1 MLYFSRAKTIGI
13 LLVVA
18 LGVLLSLPNLWARPG
33 FLPAFLPWNQV
44 HLGLDL
50 KGGSYLLLQLD
61 TDAIQKQD
69 LGQLVGEARQT
80 LVKDNLGYKDLHADA
95 ASHQVLL
102 TPLAGQGLQ
111 ALKALQGLITYLPN
125 SPTPSLAVAQQP
137 DGSIALSVPAQAQK
151 ARDTQAVQQ
160 AITIIQRR
168 IDGSG
173 VLNPQIQRQGDSQIV
188 VQLPGISD
196 PERVKT
202 LIGTTAVSYTHL
214 TLPTKRID

>member
-80 LVKDNLGYKDLHADA
+80 LGQGAGDA
-95 ASHQVLL
+95 ALV
-102 TPLAGQGLQ
+102 
-111 ALKALQGLITYLPN
+111 
-125 SPTPSLAVAQQP
+125 
-137 DGSIALSVPAQAQK
+137 
-151 ARDTQAVQQ
+151 
-160 AITIIQRR
+160 
-168 IDGSG
+168 
-173 VLNPQIQRQGDSQIV
+173 
-188 VQLPGISD
+188 
-196 PERVKT
+196 
-202 LIGTTAVSYTHL
+202 
-214 TLPTKRID
+214 